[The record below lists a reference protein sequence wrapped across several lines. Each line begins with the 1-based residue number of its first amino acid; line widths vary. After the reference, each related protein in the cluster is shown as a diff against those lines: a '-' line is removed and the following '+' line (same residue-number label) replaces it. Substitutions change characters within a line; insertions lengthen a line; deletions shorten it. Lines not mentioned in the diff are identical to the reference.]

1 MHDQSH
7 GRINGSAAAAFATIC
22 ERNRNTGSILG
33 ERRRIRRR
41 FVGQRYA
48 QRIANPSRAVAELFC
63 NVRFGTDSVKERF
76 FAAKALQRHSYS
88 VDRSLS
94 AA

>member
-1 MHDQSH
+1 
-7 GRINGSAAAAFATIC
+7 
-22 ERNRNTGSILG
+22 
-33 ERRRIRRR
+33 
-41 FVGQRYA
+41 VGQRYA
-48 QRIANPSRAVAELFC
+48 QRIANPSRAVTELLC
-63 NVRFGTDSVKERF
+63 DERLDTGSVKERF